1 MSFVFITLV
10 FHHLINDMLVHDQ
23 CFNCFSFNSIPFL
36 VLSVAYLLADEMYGG
51 DPIPKGQRNE
61 LVRLEEKDMR
71 DTYGKKQYTS
81 KLLLAED
88 INDNTLIGCVGVNT
102 QAIDMQGKK
111 LTAISSWTNT
121 EDEVA
126 VLANLVVR
134 RGYRK
139 KGIAKEL
146 GKQVEDQ
153 VKEWGIGR
161 VALTVNKDNTPA
173 FKLYKKLGY
182 KVIFEDSE
190 ATCVLPGEY
199 NLFTSPCINLC
210 MVKKL
215 KGGSGGGQGPLSVL
229 SGLFKK

>member
-1 MSFVFITLV
+1 MYLNFA
-10 FHHLINDMLVHDQ
+10 
-23 CFNCFSFNSIPFL
+23 
-36 VLSVAYLLADEMYGG
+36 VACLLADEMYGG

-71 DTYGKKQYTS
+71 ETYGKKQYTS

-88 INDNTLIGCVGVNT
+88 VDDNTLVGCVGVNT
-102 QAIDMQGKK
+102 QAIDMEAKK
-111 LTAISSWTNT
+111 LTTISSWTNE

-134 RGYRK
+134 RSYRK
-139 KGIAKEL
+139 KGIAKQL

-153 VKEWGIGR
+153 VKEWGINR
-161 VALTVNKDNTPA
+161 VALTVNRENTPA

-182 KVIFEDSE
+182 KVAFEDNE

-199 NLFTSPCINLC
+199 NLFTSPCVNLC
-210 MVKKL
+210 MVKKV
-215 KGGSGGGQGPLSVL
+215 GGSGSGVPFGFESLLG
-229 SGLFKK
+229 GLFKK